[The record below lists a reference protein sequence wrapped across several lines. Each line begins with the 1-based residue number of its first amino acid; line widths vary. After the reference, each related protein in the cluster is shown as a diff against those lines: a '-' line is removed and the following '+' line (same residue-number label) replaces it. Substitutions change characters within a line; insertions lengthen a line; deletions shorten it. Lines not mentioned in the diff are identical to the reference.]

1 MSSLK
6 VLKVSGLSFL
16 LAVCCA
22 SQSSAQRQANVW
34 YFGHHSGIDFNSGSP
49 QPLSSPN
56 KVVSEGCASIADRRT
71 GELLFYTNGMT
82 VWNRE
87 HRVMENGEG
96 LLGHWSSTQS
106 ALIVPDP
113 GDSLRYYL
121 FTADAQPH
129 SSPGP
134 FRDSREISGINYS
147 IVDMRLGDGLGA
159 ILEKEKNRPLFSDTA
174 TEKLAATHHANG
186 RDFWIVAHEWNS
198 DRFFAWLL
206 TPNGIEDTVIS
217 ATGSVHVTDNW
228 AHGAGTIGHLK
239 ISPNGKLLAVATFD
253 ALMVELFDFDTYTGR
268 VSNPRQII
276 SPETN
281 LYIYA
286 LSFSPR
292 SCKLY
297 IGADTIPN
305 AIVQYDV
312 SSGEIEDILQSR
324 KVLALP
330 YERGRGAG
338 SLSHQIGPDGKI
350 YSLLWG
356 AWLSSITYP
365 DADGIACGYNP
376 HALYLDDDYAY
387 ASNLPNMID
396 SWFAREGGCPPPRLE
411 PFTKDTVI
419 CVGSIARFQ
428 APWHERPDVTIQW
441 SFPGGSPSA
450 SNDTIVD
457 VLYNEAGTFP
467 VRITW
472 QDPFNGPDAVS
483 GEIQV
488 LPLPEAAARTD
499 TALCL
504 GESIQLGLPQNPTEK
519 VGYTWS
525 PAEELD
531 NPTLPSPR
539 AMPSRRRTWTMEAVD
554 SVTGCI
560 VRDTVTISVLPLPQP
575 GALGDTTICK
585 GDSAVLKA
593 FRFNPGIGNSFVWWP
608 SEGLDC
614 DTCFS
619 VVAWPQKS
627 ATYYVEITNEFG
639 CSVLDSLEVKVIGTE
654 FAGAGRDRDICA
666 GESVFIGAEGE
677 RGADLIYT
685 WSPAEGLDDSTLASP
700 RAMPG
705 KTTTYQLQVVD
716 SVTKCEA
723 LDSVTVTV
731 HKVPVADA
739 GQDRYIC
746 AGESVFIGAE
756 GERGADLIYTW
767 SPAEGLDDSTLASP
781 RAMPGKTTTYRLQ
794 VFDSITGCEGFDSVV
809 VRVNPIPV
817 ADAGQDRYI
826 CAGDSVFIGAE
837 GEGRDDLIYT
847 WSPAEGL
854 SDPTIPDP
862 IAQPKEKTDY
872 ILDLTDQR
880 TGCSA
885 SDTVTVF
892 LNKVQQVQAWIDRE
906 FQAYTDVPIVIPV
919 EVDRIPPGSGI
930 DLIRLRL
937 RFDPE
942 IMRIDPHSIE
952 GLLDGRLL
960 EGWRPFVEEVS
971 PGSLQLRL
979 EAPAGRELSGSGE
992 LLGFEA
998 RLYLASREGTE
1009 LEFSLESDTSC
1020 LDFVES
1026 PGYAALDTICGL
1038 SFRLIEFGSAR
1049 YSPLRVLP
1057 NPSGSLVHIEF
1068 GLGLDGETG
1077 LRVFDVSGKAVAML
1091 LEEYLSAGVY
1101 RLEWD
1106 ASLYG
1111 SGVYWLSLWRGES
1124 TEVRKVVLE

>member
-1 MSSLK
+1 MFS
-6 VLKVSGLSFL
+6 LKVSGLSLL

-34 YFGHHSGIDFNSGSP
+34 YFGYYIGIDFNSGEPRLLPPS
-49 QPLSSPN
+49 QMWSN
-56 KVVSEGCASIADRRT
+56 EGSASIADRKT
-71 GELLFYTNGMT
+71 GELLFYTDGMT

-96 LLGHWSSTQS
+96 LLGHESSTQS

-121 FTADAQPH
+121 FTVSAQHGEVQRH
-129 SSPGP
+129 SG
-134 FRDSREISGINYS
+134 DWINYS
-147 IVDMRLGDGLGA
+147 LVDMRLGDGLGA
-159 ILEKEKNRPLFSDTA
+159 LLEKNIPLFSDTA
-174 TEKLAATHHANG
+174 TEKLAATQHANG

-206 TPNGIEDTVIS
+206 TPNGIEDTVTS
-217 ATGSVHVTDNW
+217 ATGSVHVR
-228 AHGAGTIGHLK
+228 GRGHLK
-239 ISPNGKLLAVATFD
+239 ISPNGKLLAVAVSS
-253 ALMVELFDFDTYTGR
+253 AGLVELFDVDTYTGR

-276 SPETN
+276 SPEAN
-281 LYIYA
+281 LYIYG

-297 IGADTIPN
+297 MGGGSGSDTIPN
-305 AIVQYDV
+305 TILQYDV
-312 SSGEIEDILQSR
+312 SSGELDKILASR
-324 KVLALP
+324 KVINRWP
-330 YERGRGAG
+330 SIGIRGAG
-338 SLSHQIGPDGKI
+338 SSAYQIGPDGKI
-350 YSLLWG
+350 YVRIYYDTGPS
-356 AWLSSITYP
+356 WLGSITYP
-365 DADGIACGYNP
+365 DADGLACGYN
-376 HALYLDDDYAY
+376 HQAFYLGDEHYGG
-387 ASNLPNMID
+387 SGLPNMID
-396 SWFAREGGCPPPRLE
+396 SWFARQGGCPPPQLTE
-411 PFTKDTVI
+411 DTII
-419 CVGSIARFQ
+419 CAGSIARFQ

-441 SFPGGSPSA
+441 SFPGGSPPA

-472 QDPFNGPDAVS
+472 HDPFNGYDTVS

-488 LPLPEAAARTD
+488 LPLPGAAARTD
-499 TALCL
+499 TGLCP
-504 GESIQLGLPQNPTEK
+504 GDSIQLGLPGNPKGYT
-519 VGYTWS
+519 YTWS
-525 PAEELD
+525 PAEGLND
-531 NPTLPSPR
+531 STLPSPR
-539 AMPSRRRTWTMEAVD
+539 AMPSSSRTWTMEAVD

-575 GALGDTTICK
+575 GALRDTIICK
-585 GDSAVLKA
+585 GDSARLNA
-593 FRFNPGIGNSFVWWP
+593 FGFHPGIGHSFVWSP
-608 SEGLDC
+608 SEDLDC

-627 ATYYVEITNEFG
+627 TTYYFEITNEFG
-639 CSVLDSLEVKVIGTE
+639 CSVLDSVEVNVIGTE
-654 FAGAGRDRDICA
+654 FTGAGRDTGLCL
-666 GESVFIGAEGE
+666 GESIQLGLPQNPTEKVG
-677 RGADLIYT
+677 YT

-700 RAMPG
+700 RAMPSQTTTYRLRVVDSVTKCEALDSVTVTVHKVPVADAGQDREICAGDSVFIGAEGEGRDGLTYSWFPTEGLDDSTLASPRAMPG
-705 KTTTYQLQVVD
+705 KTITYQLQVVD

-739 GQDRYIC
+739 GQDREIC
-746 AGESVFIGAE
+746 AGDSVFIGAE
-756 GERGADLIYTW
+756 GEGRDGLTYSWFPT
-767 SPAEGLDDSTLASP
+767 EGLDDSTLASP
-781 RAMPGKTTTYRLQ
+781 RAMPGKTITYQLQ
-794 VFDSITGCEGFDSVV
+794 VVDSVTKCE
-809 VRVNPIPV
+809 
-817 ADAGQDRYI
+817 AL
-826 CAGDSVFIGAE
+826 DSV
-837 GEGRDDLIYT
+837 
-847 WSPAEGL
+847 
-854 SDPTIPDP
+854 
-862 IAQPKEKTDY
+862 
-872 ILDLTDQR
+872 
-880 TGCSA
+880 
-885 SDTVTVF
+885 TVTVH
-892 LNKVQQVQAWIDRE
+892 KAQRIHTWIDRD

-937 RFDPE
+937 GFDPE

-1009 LEFSLESDTSC
+1009 LKFSLESESDTSC
-1020 LDFVES
+1020 LDFVAS

>member
-1 MSSLK
+1 MYSLK
-6 VLKVSGLSFL
+6 VLKVPWFSLL

-34 YFGHHSGIDFNSGSP
+34 YFGDSLGIDFNSGEPRLLPPS
-49 QPLSSPN
+49 
-56 KVVSEGCASIADRRT
+56 KMVITEGSASIADRKT
-71 GELLFYTNGMT
+71 GELLFYTDGQT
-82 VWNRE
+82 VRNRE

-121 FTADAQPH
+121 FTAGDAPH
-129 SSPGP
+129 PS
-134 FRDSREISGINYS
+134 FEISGINYS
-147 IVDMRLGDGLGA
+147 IVDMRLGNGLGA
-159 ILEKEKNRPLFSDTA
+159 LFEKNRPLFSDTA

-198 DRFFAWLL
+198 DRFLAWLL

-217 ATGSVHVTDNW
+217 ATGSVHFNDWW
-228 AHGAGTIGHLK
+228 APNLVGTRGAAGYLK

-253 ALMVELFDFDTYTGR
+253 ALVVELFDFDAHTGR
-268 VSNPRQII
+268 ISNPRQII
-276 SPETN
+276 SPEAN
-281 LYIYA
+281 VGAYG

-297 IGADTIPN
+297 LGADSIRN
-305 AIVQYDV
+305 AIAQYDV
-312 SSGEIEDILQSR
+312 SSGEIEDILKSR
-324 KVLALP
+324 KVINRP
-330 YERGRGAG
+330 PTRGQGIGNSAY
-338 SLSHQIGPDGKI
+338 QIGPDGKI
-350 YSLLWG
+350 YNNQWS
-356 AWLSSITYP
+356 WLSSIAYP
-365 DADGIACGYNP
+365 DADGIACGFNP
-376 HALYLDDDYAY
+376 QALFLGY
-387 ASNLPNMID
+387 SNAGAGLPNMID

-441 SFPGGSPSA
+441 SFPGGSPSS

-472 QDPFNGPDAVS
+472 HDPFNGPDAVS

-639 CSVLDSLEVKVIGTE
+639 CSVLDSVEVNVIGTE
-654 FAGAGRDRDICA
+654 FTGAGRDREICA

-739 GQDRYIC
+739 GQDREIC
-746 AGESVFIGAE
+746 AGDSVFIGAE
-756 GERGADLIYTW
+756 QEGRDGLTYSWFPT
-767 SPAEGLDDSTLASP
+767 EGLDDSTLASP
-781 RAMPGKTTTYRLQ
+781 RAMPGKTTTYQLQ
-794 VFDSITGCEGFDSVV
+794 VVDSVTKCEALDSV
-809 VRVNPIPV
+809 TVTVHKVPV

-854 SDPTIPDP
+854 SDPNSPHP
-862 IAQPKEKTDY
+862 IAQPEEETDY

-885 SDTVTVF
+885 RDTVTVF
-892 LNKVQQVQAWIDRE
+892 LNKVQQVQAWIARD

-937 RFDPE
+937 GFDPE

-1009 LEFSLESDTSC
+1009 LKFSLESESNASC
-1020 LDFVES
+1020 LDFVAS